1 MSYLDI
7 AKESL
12 NRLQAEEP
20 AIRGDGT
27 EAEHVAG
34 MKLSDFAR
42 AGLIVQV
49 RSEVLETDVLF
60 VSDNVPESRLRGRPE
75 VVYRAHELK
84 RLARVPPD
92 PRGLR
97 TVHMV
102 KEIYGGTIQDVTDRK
117 GQQEVR
123 DAAKG

>member
-12 NRLQAEEP
+12 NQLRAEEP
-20 AIRGDGT
+20 TGGAAPAGDSGR
-27 EAEHVAG
+27 VAAMG
-34 MKLSDFAR
+34 LDDFAQ

-49 RSEVLETDVLF
+49 RSEVLGTDVLF
-60 VSDNVPESRLRGRPE
+60 VSDNVPESKLEGRPE
-75 VVYRAHELK
+75 VVYRASELK
-84 RLARVPPD
+84 KLARFPLD

-102 KEIYGGTIQDVTDRK
+102 KEIYGGTIEDIRYKAIQK
-117 GQQEVR
+117 NQ
-123 DAAKG
+123 